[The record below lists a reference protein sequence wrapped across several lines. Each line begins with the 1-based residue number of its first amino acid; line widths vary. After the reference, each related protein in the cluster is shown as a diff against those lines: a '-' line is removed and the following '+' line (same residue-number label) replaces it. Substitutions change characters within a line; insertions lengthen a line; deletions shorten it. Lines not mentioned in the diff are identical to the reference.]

1 MMLNDIYIALTIAL
15 VSALFVAG
23 LLFHVLSSNMESSVF
38 RTALRMMVFTYC
50 FFGMVSLLELGSR
63 TFLPASDDILLFQV
77 ATLVVAMT
85 QAFLFTH
92 TLILLIHTATVTR
105 RKMLRELAIILI
117 LSAALIAA
125 CFTLPADWIRPTV
138 RLFILFYIFLL
149 IRYTRLFVV
158 TCREALRRMD
168 NFFSGQE
175 ARHLRWVHFS
185 FYAALSI
192 GLLALTSGLFPN
204 MLIGTVCSV
213 VYLFFYLNFA
223 VRLIN
228 FGFVYKQ
235 LEEALSDDAAPPQD
249 TDCDPNVRSAS
260 HSRTIEVK
268 LEAWIKAKQFVQFG
282 VTIDDLARQ
291 IGTNRS
297 YLSKHINS
305 TEGKTFRQWINE
317 LRIEEAKTLLR
328 QYPEMPVSEIAKK
341 VGFVNK
347 SHFGRTFLALTRSSP
362 HIWRTKR

>member
-1 MMLNDIYIALTIAL
+1 MFDDIYFALAIAL
-15 VSALFVAG
+15 VSALFVSG
-23 LLFHVLSSNMESSVF
+23 LLFHVLSGNMGSSVF

-50 FFGMVSLLELGSR
+50 FFGTVNLLELGSR
-63 TFLPASDDILLFQV
+63 TFLPASDDMLLFQV

-92 TLILLIHTATVTR
+92 TLILLIHTTTVTR
-105 RKMLRELAIILI
+105 RKMVRELVTILI

-125 CFTLPADWIRPTV
+125 CFTLPAGWVQPTV

-158 TCREALRRMD
+158 TYREGLRRMD

-175 ARHLRWVHFS
+175 ARQLRWVHFS

-192 GLLALTSGLFPN
+192 GLLALTAGLFPGI
-204 MLIGTVCSV
+204 LTGVVCSV
-213 VYLFFYLNFA
+213 VYMFFYLYFA

-249 TDCDPNVRSAS
+249 TGHDPNVRYSS
-260 HSRTIEVK
+260 HFRTIEVK
-268 LEAWIKAKQFVQFG
+268 LEAWVKAGQFVQFG
-282 VTIDDLARQ
+282 VTVDDLARQ

-347 SHFGRTFLALTRSSP
+347 SHFGRTFLALTQSSP
-362 HIWRTKR
+362 HNWRIKS